1 MSDGAGD
8 RELETIGELTSNLQK
23 QLYMIK
29 CTALFGNRVM
39 TWWDF
44 KKESTPADLLLH
56 SLSSLRHQL
65 AQVFE

>member
-44 KKESTPADLLLH
+44 KKESDTSRLTSSFPLL
-56 SLSSLRHQL
+56 S
-65 AQVFE
+65 